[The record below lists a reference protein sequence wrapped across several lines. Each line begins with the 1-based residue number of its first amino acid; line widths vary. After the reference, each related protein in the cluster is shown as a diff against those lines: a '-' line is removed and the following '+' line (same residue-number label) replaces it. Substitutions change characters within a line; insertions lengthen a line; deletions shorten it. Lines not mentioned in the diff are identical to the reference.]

1 MKDLNPDEET
11 KDALAN
17 LLMALWKKDG
27 ERSSKAEEVTISSI
41 VHEYYVALRRNRN
54 DENDLFP
61 CFDSFYEFTQTEY
74 PDIFKQNQGRSE
86 KEFDLQNFLYVLRPY
101 YKGGQYDYLLNSR
114 QNIDIMDLPFV
125 IYELDNIKDHPV
137 LFPVTTIMIM
147 NTYVRKLFSVK
158 GVLKMLVIEEAW
170 KALAKDSFSDFLR
183 WCSKTVR
190 KHYGS
195 LGVVT
200 QEVDD
205 LVGNAI
211 VKDAIINNSPIKFL
225 LDQSNYE
232 KRFGE
237 IMQTLALSEKQ
248 ANIILSIN
256 KGKNPNR
263 PPYKEMALLL
273 GDYCKV
279 YGVEVSKTA
288 YATFTTERREV
299 EEIQDLAQDKYNGN
313 LESAVKAWA
322 NGERATVFQ
331 P

>member
-1 MKDLNPDEET
+1 
-11 KDALAN
+11 
-17 LLMALWKKDG
+17 
-27 ERSSKAEEVTISSI
+27 
-41 VHEYYVALRRNRN
+41 
-54 DENDLFP
+54 
-61 CFDSFYEFTQTEY
+61 
-74 PDIFKQNQGRSE
+74 
-86 KEFDLQNFLYVLRPY
+86 
-101 YKGGQYDYLLNSR
+101 
-114 QNIDIMDLPFV
+114 MDLPFV

-256 KGKNPNR
+256 KGRNPNR

-288 YATFTTERREV
+288 YGTG
-299 EEIQDLAQDKYNGN
+299 K
-313 LESAVKAWA
+313 W
-322 NGERATVFQ
+322 
-331 P
+331 